1 MYESFNSFYRQCN
14 QIIGN
19 KIAWAYDLPD
29 ARWRDYFD
37 EGMSPHEA
45 IECAYEDFW
54 SDHFPRH
61 HLTSSSGRISLP
73 FFRADLKETCVRRF
87 SFPASPQAG
96 PGRTIRRRGRR
107 PQA

>member
-19 KIAWAYDLPD
+19 KIGVGLDDLPD

-54 SDHFPRH
+54 SDHFPPA
-61 HLTSSSGRISLP
+61 SSNIEQRAESARC
-73 FFRADLKETCVRRF
+73 FFCLDLKENLRTQVFF
-87 SFPASPQAG
+87 SGASPQA
-96 PGRTIRRRGRR
+96 R
-107 PQA
+107 PPI